1 MITERQR
8 EEKREQQ
15 IKDYENTLKGT
26 NTWADKFSNDYR
38 PARLPEQPPE
48 SVRRDDVGG
57 GVEAARISS
66 APVNVG
72 QSQDDDEDKYVKLTV
87 NYLAPMSCT

>member
-87 NYLAPMSCT
+87 NYLTPMSCT

>member
-1 MITERQR
+1 M
-8 EEKREQQ
+8 
-15 IKDYENTLKGT
+15 KGT

-72 QSQDDDEDKYVKLTV
+72 QSQDDDDEDKYVKLTFAHHKV
-87 NYLAPMSCT
+87 LYMSGYIK